1 MRTVSAGLS
10 PLPCSSRPRARTPAR
25 SRRYSPRVAE
35 LYYNKRYMLGSL
47 LPQRAH
53 YAANAVVVPAGKKK
67 ATPLFVRSVGPADF
81 PGYKASPRQKSAATV
96 LETATIQA
104 GLEAE
109 LEVKGDSTR
118 ATTPFAIG
126 SATRAGRRW
135 ALCPDTGEAYTY
147 AVDDV
152 SRQLARGG
160 MDFDP
165 CVLPSSRVCRSG
177 GRGWGRGRRFTHAV
191 RALRRRSARSETWFR
206 SRAAGPVAPTL
217 FTSDSAPPRRR
228 DFPRLAHGARLYR
241 DAADRWSALQGG
253 GPCPTDL
260 ARRRQRFDA
269 LTRDYRADAQD
280 AERERVRVRASQRA
294 ARDGEAAGR
303 FAETRCHE
311 C

>member
-177 GRGWGRGRRFTHAV
+177 GRGWGGGGGEVAV
-191 RALRRRSARSETWFR
+191 RTAWA
-206 SRAAGPVAPTL
+206 
-217 FTSDSAPPRRR
+217 
-228 DFPRLAHGARLYR
+228 
-241 DAADRWSALQGG
+241 
-253 GPCPTDL
+253 
-260 ARRRQRFDA
+260 
-269 LTRDYRADAQD
+269 
-280 AERERVRVRASQRA
+280 
-294 ARDGEAAGR
+294 
-303 FAETRCHE
+303 
-311 C
+311 

>member
-1 MRTVSAGLS
+1 M
-10 PLPCSSRPRARTPAR
+10 
-25 SRRYSPRVAE
+25 
-35 LYYNKRYMLGSL
+35 
-47 LPQRAH
+47 
-53 YAANAVVVPAGKKK
+53 VVPAGKKK
-67 ATPLFVRSVGPADF
+67 ATPLFIRSVGPAQF
-81 PGYKASPRQKSAATV
+81 PGYKASPRPKSAATV

-177 GRGWGRGRRFTHAV
+177 GRGWGGGGASFHPRRSCVTPQVRAQRDVVQVAGRRSGCADV
-191 RALRRRSARSETWFR
+191 VYVGQRPA
-206 SRAAGPVAPTL
+206 
-217 FTSDSAPPRRR
+217 APPR
-228 DFPRLAHGARLYR
+228 FPEAGARGAPLPR
-241 DAADRWSALQGG
+241 RGG
-253 GPCPTDL
+253 SL
-260 ARRRQRFDA
+260 VRVARRRA
-269 LTRDYRADAQD
+269 LSDRP
-280 AERERVRVRASQRA
+280 
-294 ARDGEAAGR
+294 GP
-303 FAETRCHE
+303 
-311 C
+311 